1 MKHFSTFSVF
11 TICLLLAHLAAA
23 QTSETAAIPAEQT
36 KAVLP
41 AIFGT
46 SGTQTSFFAAGY
58 TARPREAAA
67 PSPSWWIPAAS
78 WSPSAPRGER
88 AGCEVSARPTDC
100 ARLFE
105 VGTRFIGT

>member
-23 QTSETAAIPAEQT
+23 QTSETAAVPAEQT

-46 SGTQTSFFAAGY
+46 SGTQTSFFAAGIY
-58 TARPREAAA
+58 GASSGSSGA
-67 PSPSWWIPAAS
+67 IPVLVDSSGQLVA
-78 WSPSAPRGER
+78 
-88 AGCEVSARPTDC
+88 VSSSR
-100 ARLFE
+100 
-105 VGTRFIGT
+105 